1 MTAQVTVG
9 TARPVVPYLAGGVG
23 LYHAAFDRFDGTMP
37 RFYHRRMMGTALQ
50 PGTTIT
56 FTDPSLA
63 GGGGVSLFLSR
74 HWTIRPE
81 VIATLFIRDS
91 RSLS

>member
-1 MTAQVTVG
+1 M
-9 TARPVVPYLAGGVG
+9 PYLAGGVG
-23 LYHAAFDRFDGTMP
+23 LYHAAFNRFDHTMP
-37 RFYHRRMMGTALQ
+37 RFYHRRVMGAALQ